1 MTEHVENVFKKFQD
15 QIMYL
20 STLKKTEEIKK
31 AMEDKGDQ
39 SKTRLKRVEKHLLK
53 MFGKKIQDD
62 EDSASD
68 CSYNLY
74 NKMGQKNIAGDAT
87 KS

>member
-1 MTEHVENVFKKFQD
+1 
-15 QIMYL
+15 
-20 STLKKTEEIKK
+20 
-31 AMEDKGDQ
+31 
-39 SKTRLKRVEKHLLK
+39 

-74 NKMGQKNIAGDAT
+74 NKMGQKNIKEDAT
-87 KS
+87 KSQNIHVKMLAKTEKIDTVENTIR